1 MSKKKIA
8 LIINIIILTLTL
20 LSFAKTF
27 FLEHSIAVEY
37 YTNDS
42 NILALISSLLF
53 IIFYKKEKDFVKD
66 IRFLA
71 TSCLTVTF
79 LVVVFVLCPMYSF
92 NYKLLMF
99 TDIYLVFHTIVP
111 ILSIFSY
118 IALENGSSKKYLC
131 LIFTM
136 IYAIIL
142 IILNILNLIKGPY
155 PFLMV
160 TTQNPLVTILWGIII
175 IGGSHIIE
183 ILVNRLNKKIKK
195 GANKV

>member
-1 MSKKKIA
+1 MNKKKIA

-27 FLEHSIAVEY
+27 FQEHSIAVEY

-53 IIFYKKEKDFVKD
+53 IIFYKKEKNFVKD

-79 LVVVFVLCPMYSF
+79 LVVIFVLCPMYNF

-118 IALENGSSKKYLC
+118 IVLENGSSKKYLC

>member
-1 MSKKKIA
+1 MSKKRIA

>member
-1 MSKKKIA
+1 MNKKKIA
-8 LIINIIILTLTL
+8 LIINVIILVLTL
-20 LSFAKTF
+20 FSFAKTF
-27 FLEHSIAVEY
+27 FQEHSIAIEY

-53 IIFYKKEKDFVKD
+53 IIFYNKEKNFVKD

-79 LVVVFVLCPMYSF
+79 LVVIFVLCPMYNF

-99 TDIYLVFHTIVP
+99 TDIYLVFHTIIP

-118 IALENGSSKKYLC
+118 IVLENGSNKKYLC

-160 TTQNPLVTILWGIII
+160 TTQNPFMTILWGIII

-183 ILVNRLNKKIKK
+183 LCVNALNKKIKK
-195 GANKV
+195 GANNM

>member
-1 MSKKKIA
+1 MNKKKIA
-8 LIINIIILTLTL
+8 LIINVIILVLTS

-27 FLEHSIAVEY
+27 FQEHSIAVEY

-53 IIFYKKEKDFVKD
+53 IIFYKKEKNFVKD

-79 LVVVFVLCPMYSF
+79 LVVIFVLCPMYNF

-118 IALENGSSKKYLC
+118 IVLENGSSKKYLC

>member
-1 MSKKKIA
+1 MSKKRIA

-53 IIFYKKEKDFVKD
+53 IIFYKKEKNFVKD

-195 GANKV
+195 RG